1 MGALTSMI
9 SVALKTLRHRKAAF
23 AGAFVALFCAAALV
37 CACGMLLE
45 TGLRGSVAPE
55 RYAGAPVIVSGDQ
68 YARQTVRT
76 SETKTKTKAKQLS
89 ERAWVPASLTDR
101 LRRIPGV
108 SRVVA
113 EVTFPAYV
121 AGRRFQGHGWESAAL
136 TPYTLR
142 LGREPRA
149 AGEVVVEAGSGLAVG
164 ARLPVRTAAG
174 DRTYLVTGVTA
185 QDLPSQ
191 DTLFFATAEARRLA
205 GRPGQVAAIGVF
217 PQVDVSG
224 GALAHTG
231 SEAVKGALAYT
242 GDERGAVEFLD
253 AEQSRVRLISL
264 GGALGG
270 TSLLVAIL
278 VVVGTFA
285 LSIQQRQREIA
296 LLRAVA
302 ATPRQVRGMLGG
314 EALLVGLVA
323 GTLGSAAGVGL
334 GFWLRSRFVALGAMP
349 DNLRLV
355 VSPFPLLAALS
366 AAVVAAWAAAY
377 LSARRAVRIRPV
389 EALGEADLPTAR
401 IPLGRMVAGL
411 LCAAGGVTLTLVL
424 SALSSEAAS
433 GPVTLLTAL
442 VWTVAV
448 ALLGPVLA
456 RVATALLG
464 VPLRAARTSGYLAA
478 AGLRATSKRLSSV
491 VTPLSLMVAM
501 TCTILF
507 VQTTMGYAAQEQA
520 TAGTRAEHV
529 LGPHVPSGAAAA
541 VRRLPGVEAATE
553 VLRTSVRVGL
563 DKYGAQAVT
572 ADGLGRTMDLG
583 VVSGSLDD
591 LDDDSVAV
599 SRTAAERLGVSAGAK
614 ISLTLGDGTPAELRV
629 VAIYVRGLGFGDLTL
644 SHALVAGHVDDPLGT
659 VLVAAPSVTRAD
671 LERAVPGVGVL
682 DRAASSSAGGANGEV
697 NYVAMG
703 LIIAFTAIAVVNT
716 IAMSTSSRSRELALL
731 RLVGTTRRQVLR
743 MLRLETLAAVVVAV
757 TIGTVIALVTL
768 SAFSMGM
775 TGSLMPH
782 VPPLTYLAVVAAAAG
797 LALLATALPGR
808 LVLGRRPVE
817 LIGARD

>member
-1 MGALTSMI
+1 MGALISMEMI
-9 SVALKTLRHRKAAF
+9 SVALRTLRHRKAAF

-37 CACGMLLE
+37 CACGMLLD

-55 RYAGAPVIVSGDQ
+55 RYAGAPVIVTGDQ
-68 YARQTVRT
+68 FVHQTVRK
-76 SETKTKTKAKQLS
+76 SEEKTKTKAKQLS
-89 ERAWVPASLTDR
+89 EQAWVPASLADR
-101 LRRIPGV
+101 LRRVPGV
-108 SRVVA
+108 ARVVT
-113 EVTFPAYV
+113 EVSFPAYV

-142 LGREPRA
+142 TGRAPKAE
-149 AGEVVVEAGSGLAVG
+149 GEVVVEAASGLSVG
-164 ARLPVRTAAG
+164 ARVPVWTAAG
-174 DRTYLVTGVTA
+174 SRTYQVTGVTA

-191 DTLFFATAEARRLA
+191 DTLFFATAEARRMA
-205 GRPGQVAAIGVF
+205 GRAGQVGAIGVF
-217 PQVDVSG
+217 PGVDVSG
-224 GALAHTG
+224 VL
-231 SEAVKGALAYT
+231 KGALAYT
-242 GDERGAVEFLD
+242 GDERGAAEFLG
-253 AEQSRVRLISL
+253 AEKARVKLISL

-270 TSLLVAIL
+270 TALLVAIL

-314 EALLVGLVA
+314 EALLVGVVA

-349 DNLRLV
+349 ENLRLV
-355 VSPFPLLAALS
+355 VSPFPMLAALG
-366 AAVVAAWAAAY
+366 AAVLAAWAAAH

-389 EALGEADLPTAR
+389 EALGEAELPAAR
-401 IPLGRMVAGL
+401 VPVGRLVAGL
-411 LCAAGGVTLTLVL
+411 LCAAGGVVLTLVL
-424 SALSSEAAS
+424 SALTTEAAS
-433 GPVTLLTAL
+433 SPLTLLTAL

-448 ALLGPVLA
+448 SLLGPVIA
-456 RVATALLG
+456 RTATALLG
-464 VPLRAARTSGYLAA
+464 VPLRAARTAGYLAG
-478 AGLRATSKRLSSV
+478 AGLRATSKRLASV

-507 VQTTMGYAAQEQA
+507 VQTTMGHAAQEQA

-529 LGPHVPSGAAAA
+529 LGPHVPSGTAAA
-541 VRRLPGVEAATE
+541 VRGLPGVEAVTE

-572 ADGLGRTMDLG
+572 ADGLGRTMDLD
-583 VVSGSLDD
+583 VVAGSLDR
-591 LDDDSVAV
+591 LDDGSVAV

-614 ISLTLGDGTPAELRV
+614 LRLTLGDGTPAELRV
-629 VAIYVRGLGFGDLTL
+629 VAIYSRGLGFGDLTL
-644 SHALVAGHVDDPLGT
+644 SHTLVAGHVDDPLGT

-671 LERAVPGVGVL
+671 LERAAPGVGVL
-682 DRAASSSAGGANGEV
+682 DRAQAVEAGAANAEV

-743 MLRLETLAAVVVAV
+743 MLSLETLVAV
-757 TIGTVIALVTL
+757 GIAVALGTGIALVTL
-768 SAFSMGM
+768 AAFSTGM
-775 TGSLMPH
+775 TGSVVPH
-782 VPPLTYLAVVAAAAG
+782 IPPLTYLAVIAAAAA
-797 LALLATALPGR
+797 LALLATALPAR
-808 LVLGRRPVE
+808 LVLSRRPVE

>member
-1 MGALTSMI
+1 MI
-9 SVALKTLRHRKAAF
+9 FVALKTLRHRKAAF

-37 CACGMLLE
+37 CACGMLLD

-55 RYAGAPVIVSGDQ
+55 RYAGAPVIVSGDRF
-68 YARQTVRT
+68 ARQTVRA

-89 ERAWVPASLTDR
+89 ERAWVPASLADR

-142 LGREPRA
+142 TGREPRA
-149 AGEVVVEAGSGLAVG
+149 AGEVVVEAASGLSVG
-164 ARLPVRTAAG
+164 ARVPVRTAAG

-191 DTLFFATAEARRLA
+191 DTLFFAPVEARRLA

-224 GALAHTG
+224 V
-231 SEAVKGALAYT
+231 VKGALAYT

-253 AEQSRVRLISL
+253 AEQSRVKLISL

-314 EALLVGLVA
+314 EALLVGVVA

-349 DNLRLV
+349 DNLRLM
-355 VSPFPLLAALS
+355 VSPFPLLAALG

-389 EALGEADLPTAR
+389 EALGEAELPTAR
-401 IPLGRMVAGL
+401 IPLGRMIAGL
-411 LCAAGGVTLTLVL
+411 LCGAGGVALTLVL

-442 VWTVAV
+442 VWTVTV

-456 RVATALLG
+456 QVATALLG

-529 LGPHVPSGAAAA
+529 LGPHVPSGTAAV
-541 VRRLPGVEAATE
+541 VRRLPGVEAVTE

-614 ISLTLGDGTPAELRV
+614 INLTLGDGTPVELRV
-629 VAIYVRGLGFGDLTL
+629 VAIYSRGLGFGELTL

-682 DRAASSSAGGANGEV
+682 DRAQAAEAGGANSEV
-697 NYVAMG
+697 NYMAMG

-757 TIGTVIALVTL
+757 TIGTAIALVTL

-775 TGSLMPH
+775 TGSLLPH
-782 VPPLTYLAVVAAAAG
+782 VPLLTYLAVIAAAAG

>member
-1 MGALTSMI
+1 MI
-9 SVALKTLRHRKAAF
+9 FVALKTLRHRKAAF

-68 YARQTVRT
+68 YARQTVRE

-89 ERAWVPASLTDR
+89 ERAWVPASLADR
-101 LRRIPGV
+101 LRRMPGV

-136 TPYTLR
+136 TPYTVR
-142 LGREPRA
+142 TGREPRA
-149 AGEVVVEAGSGLAVG
+149 AGEVVVEAASGLSVG
-164 ARLPVRTAAG
+164 ARVPVRTAAG
-174 DRTYLVTGVTA
+174 DRTYLVTGVTV

-217 PQVDVSG
+217 PQVDVSEVVK
-224 GALAHTG
+224 GALAYTG
-231 SEAVKGALAYT
+231 DVSGVVKGALAYT

-253 AEQSRVRLISL
+253 AEQSRVKLISL

-314 EALLVGLVA
+314 EALLVGVVA

-355 VSPFPLLAALS
+355 VSPFPLLAALG

-377 LSARRAVRIRPV
+377 LSARHAVRIRPV
-389 EALGEADLPTAR
+389 EALGEAELPTAR
-401 IPLGRMVAGL
+401 IPRGRMIAGL
-411 LCAAGGVTLTLVL
+411 LCTAGGVALTLVL

-433 GPVTLLTAL
+433 SPVTLLTAL

-456 RVATALLG
+456 QVATALLG

-529 LGPHVPSGAAAA
+529 LGPHVPSGTAAA
-541 VRRLPGVEAATE
+541 VRRLPGVEAVTE

-591 LDDDSVAV
+591 LDDGSVAV
-599 SRTAAERLGVSAGAK
+599 SRTAAERLGVSAGGK

-629 VAIYVRGLGFGDLTL
+629 VAIYSRGLGFGELTL

-682 DRAASSSAGGANGEV
+682 DRAASSSVGGANSEV

-768 SAFSMGM
+768 SAFSLGM
-775 TGSLMPH
+775 TGSIVPH
-782 VPPLTYLAVVAAAAG
+782 IPLLTYLAVIAAATG

>member
-1 MGALTSMI
+1 MI
-9 SVALKTLRHRKAAF
+9 FVALKTLRHRKAAF

-55 RYAGAPVIVSGDQ
+55 RYAGAPVIVSGDRF
-68 YARQTVRT
+68 ARQTVRA

-89 ERAWVPASLTDR
+89 ERAWVPAALADR

-142 LGREPRA
+142 TGREPRA
-149 AGEVVVEAGSGLAVG
+149 AGEVVVEAASGLSVG
-164 ARLPVRTAAG
+164 ARVPVRTAAG

-217 PQVDVSG
+217 PQADVSG
-224 GALAHTG
+224 V
-231 SEAVKGALAYT
+231 VKGALAYT

-253 AEQSRVRLISL
+253 AEQSRVKLISL

-285 LSIQQRQREIA
+285 LSTQQRQREIA

-314 EALLVGLVA
+314 EALLVGVVA

-349 DNLRLV
+349 DNLRLM
-355 VSPFPLLAALS
+355 VSPFPLLAALG

-389 EALGEADLPTAR
+389 EALGEAELPTAR
-401 IPLGRMVAGL
+401 IPLGRMIAGL
-411 LCAAGGVTLTLVL
+411 LCGAGGVVLTLVL

-442 VWTVAV
+442 VWTVTV

-456 RVATALLG
+456 QVATALLG

-529 LGPHVPSGAAAA
+529 LGPHVPSGTAAV
-541 VRRLPGVEAATE
+541 VRRLPGVEAVTE

-591 LDDDSVAV
+591 FDDDSVAV

-614 ISLTLGDGTPAELRV
+614 INLTLGDGTPVELRV
-629 VAIYVRGLGFGDLTL
+629 VAIYSRGLGFGELTL

-682 DRAASSSAGGANGEV
+682 DRAQAAEAGGANSEV

-731 RLVGTTRRQVLR
+731 RLVGTTRRQALR

-757 TIGTVIALVTL
+757 TIGTAIALVTL

-775 TGSLMPH
+775 TGSVVPH
-782 VPPLTYLAVVAAAAG
+782 IPPLTYLAVIAAAAG